1 MWWPVYGYSRL
12 TFLPREQTKGTRGGN
27 LQQSKTEHK
36 QSSGPRRTLREYPI
50 PKVHTSFILGK
61 EDPTISKP
69 STWLAGPISLDAK
82 GLPEEIRERLRSFL
96 QECPA
101 SKVVVQNVAA
111 EEDLGQEED
120 MASEEGEEALLEGE
134 EDLEDLSDEDL
145 EELEEDSEEDIP
157 NGIDG
162 SAKDREN

>member
-1 MWWPVYGYSRL
+1 M
-12 TFLPREQTKGTRGGN
+12 
-27 LQQSKTEHK
+27 
-36 QSSGPRRTLREYPI
+36 
-50 PKVHTSFILGK
+50 GK

-101 SKVVVQNVAA
+101 SKVVVQNVEA